1 MIHIRPLNGTFGAEL
16 RGIDI
21 SQPLSN
27 DQIAA
32 IRNALLD
39 YKVLFL
45 SDQPE
50 ISMERQVAFGR
61 SFGPLETEYPS
72 FSPQQESFPEVCVFD
87 GAVSSGRASIW
98 HIDLSISQTP
108 SMGGILYMKELP
120 DRGGDTMWAD
130 LEAAYARLSAP
141 MQEFL
146 ESKTAIHDM
155 FSKEYA
161 ARPGAFITKGRND
174 IDFSRVSRA
183 EHPVVRVHPETGR
196 KCLFISP
203 FFTSHIVGLTS
214 DESANLLNFL
224 YAHMQ
229 KPEFVL
235 RRHWSKGDVGF
246 WDNRC
251 TMHAAVDDYGDGRR
265 VGHRVCVKGDVPF
278 GVGQCG

>member
-72 FSPQQESFPEVCVFD
+72 FSPQQDSFPEVCVFD

-120 DRGGDTMWAD
+120 DPELSSPR
-130 LEAAYARLSAP
+130 AATTSIFP
-141 MQEFL
+141 
-146 ESKTAIHDM
+146 
-155 FSKEYA
+155 
-161 ARPGAFITKGRND
+161 AF
-174 IDFSRVSRA
+174 RVPSIPWSVCTRKPDA
-183 EHPVVRVHPETGR
+183 NACSSVRSSLP
-196 KCLFISP
+196 
-203 FFTSHIVGLTS
+203 TSS
-214 DESANLLNFL
+214 D
-224 YAHMQ
+224 
-229 KPEFVL
+229 
-235 RRHWSKGDVGF
+235 
-246 WDNRC
+246 
-251 TMHAAVDDYGDGRR
+251 
-265 VGHRVCVKGDVPF
+265 
-278 GVGQCG
+278 